1 VDKHAKVFIL
11 NHLNLVIPPT
21 LQDLL
26 SSRKKIVVTSH
37 HNPDGDAIGSTLA
50 MLHYLKLMGHQV
62 SAMVPNAF
70 PDFLSW
76 MPGASDILIC
86 ETEKKQ
92 CEELI
97 LNAQIIFCLDYN
109 AFQRTSS
116 LQGALNTATGLKVMI
131 DHHPEPKKE
140 DFDFLFSKVE
150 TSSTGE
156 LIYEFI
162 KAMDGTPL
170 INLEVATGI
179 FVGIMTDTG
188 SFSYSCN
195 HESTYRIVAELLKY
209 GLDAGNIHRLVYDT
223 FSESRLRLL
232 GYCLSEKLVVLPEYA
247 TAYITLSKEDLRNFN
262 YQVGD
267 TEGVVNY
274 ALSIKGIV
282 LAAFMTERDD
292 RVRLS
297 FRSKG
302 DFSVNDL
309 ARKYFA
315 GGGHKNAAG
324 GDSYV
329 SLDKTIQAF
338 ESLLPEYKEALIKNA

>member
-1 VDKHAKVFIL
+1 M
-11 NHLNLVIPPT
+11 VIPPR

-26 SSRKKIVVTSH
+26 SSRKKIVATSH
-37 HNPDGDAIGSTLA
+37 HNPDGDAIGSVLA
-50 MLHYLKLMGHQV
+50 MYHFLDLMGHQV
-62 SAMVPNAF
+62 RAMVPNAF

-76 MPGASDILIC
+76 MPGASDILLYDKNR
-86 ETEKKQ
+86 EQ
-92 CEELI
+92 CEALI
-97 LNAQIIFCLDYN
+97 MDAEIIFCLDYN
-109 AFQRTSS
+109 AFHRAS
-116 LQGALNTATGLKVMI
+116 LLEGALIRAKGVKVMI

-140 DFDFLFSKVE
+140 DFDFLFSRVE

-156 LIYEFI
+156 LIYDFI
-162 KAMDGTPL
+162 MAMDGASFL
-170 INLEVATGI
+170 NLDVATGI
-179 FVGIMTDTG
+179 YVGIMTDTG

-195 HESTYRIVAELLKY
+195 HASTYRIVADLLQY
-209 GLDAGNIHRLVYDT
+209 GLDAGSIHRLVYDT

-247 TAYITLSKEDLRNFN
+247 TAYIALSQEELLNFN
-262 YQVGD
+262 YKVGD

-282 LAAFMTERDD
+282 LAAFMTEREDKI
-292 RVRLS
+292 RLS

-309 ARKYFA
+309 ARKHFA

-324 GDSYV
+324 GDSYDT
-329 SLDKTIQAF
+329 LDKTIQAF
-338 ESLLPEYKEALIKNA
+338 ESLLPQYQEALIKNT